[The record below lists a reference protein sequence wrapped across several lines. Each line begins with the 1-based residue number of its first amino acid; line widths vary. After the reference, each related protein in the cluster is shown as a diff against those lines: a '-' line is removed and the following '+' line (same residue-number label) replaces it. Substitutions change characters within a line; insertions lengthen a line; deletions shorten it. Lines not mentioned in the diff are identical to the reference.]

1 MIPVQDETTCGLGES
16 LAQKIS
22 EFHRNFCFRD
32 LISLTIDKQ
41 LCLTQNSVKKK
52 VLGWMLLDFS
62 TYFWISKHL
71 ILFETQPTS
80 KGSLLIILHTEL
92 EKLENRTELAFG

>member
-1 MIPVQDETTCGLGES
+1 
-16 LAQKIS
+16 
-22 EFHRNFCFRD
+22 
-32 LISLTIDKQ
+32 
-41 LCLTQNSVKKK
+41 
-52 VLGWMLLDFS
+52 MLLDFS

-92 EKLENRTELAFG
+92 EKLENRTELAFGWLSQSSWCREKACCLHFLGFNVSQNNKV

>member
-1 MIPVQDETTCGLGES
+1 MSPHLCICVEHNDPPCRMKATCGLGES

-52 VLGWMLLDFS
+52 GTWMDVVGLFNIFLDKQTFD
-62 TYFWISKHL
+62 
-71 ILFETQPTS
+71 
-80 KGSLLIILHTEL
+80 SL
-92 EKLENRTELAFG
+92 

>member
-1 MIPVQDETTCGLGES
+1 MKTTCGLGES

-52 VLGWMLLDFS
+52 GTWMDVVGLFNIFLDKQTFD
-62 TYFWISKHL
+62 
-71 ILFETQPTS
+71 
-80 KGSLLIILHTEL
+80 SL
-92 EKLENRTELAFG
+92 

>member
-1 MIPVQDETTCGLGES
+1 MKTTCGLGKS

-41 LCLTQNSVKKK
+41 LCLTQNSVEKKE
-52 VLGWMLLDFS
+52 GTWMDVVS

-71 ILFETQPTS
+71 ILFETQLTS
-80 KGSLLIILHTEL
+80 KGSLLIIIHTGF

>member
-1 MIPVQDETTCGLGES
+1 
-16 LAQKIS
+16 
-22 EFHRNFCFRD
+22 
-32 LISLTIDKQ
+32 
-41 LCLTQNSVKKK
+41 
-52 VLGWMLLDFS
+52 MLLDFS

-71 ILFETQPTS
+71 ILFETQPTN

>member
-1 MIPVQDETTCGLGES
+1 M
-16 LAQKIS
+16 
-22 EFHRNFCFRD
+22 
-32 LISLTIDKQ
+32 
-41 LCLTQNSVKKK
+41 KKM

-80 KGSLLIILHTEL
+80 KGSLLIIIHTEL
-92 EKLENRTELAFG
+92 EKLENRTELAFGWLSQSS

>member
-1 MIPVQDETTCGLGES
+1 MKTTCGLGES

-52 VLGWMLLDFS
+52 VLGWMLLGFS